1 MIKTFE
7 EFNNDILCESNELK
21 RPKVIKD
28 LIIYSEYDGDDC
40 VCKTWEDVL
49 KLFSNPKYNIKCAIP
64 YTRIEKE
71 YSYGLK
77 NNSYCRVHRDV
88 EKTYWKRYDSV
99 LHALEDIDNIWAIYI
114 FNGVISIEYKK
125 ENSRLYILNN
135 LGKNAKERTDLSQS
149 SYHAKIRMDLL
160 DWYNDPTN
168 FDEDIKDEK
177 NDNIIKNLVLYDD
190 YPNSD
195 NKPNR
200 TWEEVIQILSN
211 PKYNV
216 KCAVLRLEKGSYGK
230 YKYIYDYKEYR
241 YNNDDVYEE
250 DSIVEEIERILNLD
264 KKSYKNKKYKRI
276 SICDGAI
283 IYTAQIKNNSNYTFL
298 IAPLN
303 DQGKKIKK
311 FENEEDIF
319 DPKYRIMIEQDI
331 FDDIETTTNK
341 YIQRI
346 KTLSSFEDIDIVM
359 KNAFKTLTQEQ
370 HSIILAHSLCREL
383 ELGIWEPTDI
393 DSKEIIKAIEERFGI
408 TYTENK

>member
-7 EFNNDILCESNELK
+7 EFNDDFLCEANELK

-28 LIIYSEYDGDDC
+28 LIIYSKHDGDDC

-64 YTRIEKE
+64 YTRIEKG
-71 YSYGLK
+71 YY
-77 NNSYCRVHRDV
+77 RDV

-114 FNGVISIEYKK
+114 LNGVIIIEYKK

-135 LGKNAKERTDLSQS
+135 LGKNARERTDLSQS

-168 FDEDIKDEK
+168 FDENIKDEK

-211 PKYNV
+211 QKYNV
-216 KCAVLRLEKGSYGK
+216 KCAVLRLEKNSYGK

-241 YNNDDVYEE
+241 YNNDDVYRE
-250 DSIVEEIERILNLD
+250 DSIVEEIESTLNIN
-264 KKSYKNKKYKRI
+264 KRSYKDKKYKRI

-283 IYTAQIKNNSNYTFL
+283 IYTVQIKNNVNKTYL

-303 DQGKKIKK
+303 EQGKKIKK
-311 FENEEDIF
+311 FETEEDIF

-331 FDDIETTTNK
+331 FDDINTTTNK
-341 YIQRI
+341 YIQKI
-346 KTLSSFEDIDIVM
+346 KTLSSNEDIDIVL
-359 KNAFKTLTQEQ
+359 KKAFKSLTQEQ
-370 HSIILAHSLCREL
+370 YSIISACSLCREI

-393 DSKEIIKAIEERFGI
+393 KGEDIIKAIEERFGI
-408 TYTENK
+408 TYTENQ